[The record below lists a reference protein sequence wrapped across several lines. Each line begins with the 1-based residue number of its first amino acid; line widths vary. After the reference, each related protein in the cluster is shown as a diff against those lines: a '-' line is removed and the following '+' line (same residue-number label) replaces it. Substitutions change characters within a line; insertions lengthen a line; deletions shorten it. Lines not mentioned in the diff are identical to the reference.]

1 MMTAVLWVAEAVVLM
16 AVVEVV
22 RMVGVVAAPS
32 VVVEVEYCWP
42 CV

>member
-1 MMTAVLWVAEAVVLM
+1 MMIAVLWVAATVVTT

-32 VVVEVEYCWP
+32 VVVEVVCCWP
-42 CV
+42 